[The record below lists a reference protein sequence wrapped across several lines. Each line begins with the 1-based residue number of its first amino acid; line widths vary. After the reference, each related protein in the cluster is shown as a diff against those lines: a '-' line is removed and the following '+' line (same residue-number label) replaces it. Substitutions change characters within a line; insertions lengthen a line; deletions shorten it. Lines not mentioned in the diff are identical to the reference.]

1 MPLPFP
7 FDFKH
12 PDYQMVFE
20 WRMERLQRIRQN
32 PEILPALKQFYR
44 TNPAQFIIDWG
55 MTTDPRN
62 IDYGLPV
69 TIPFLLFPKQEEWIH
84 WIMERWGNRE
94 NGITEKSREMGLS
107 WTAIG
112 LACSLCL
119 FNKEMV
125 IGFGSRKEEYV
136 DSTGDP
142 KALFWKARKFVETL
156 PVEFRGSWSE
166 KKHAPYM
173 RVEFPETGAVIKG
186 EAGDNIGRGD
196 RTTLYLVDEAA
207 FLQRPLL
214 IDAALSQ
221 TTRCRIDLSSV
232 NPVLTRRIKEMGP
245 DLGKPEFYDVV
256 TTATGIPAWRIHHS
270 RLIRFDGVTLPFQQK
285 MTENEWG
292 MSVVERIW
300 DRLTAFDSATVGAAQ
315 LVYKAHLRTY
325 SVEKLREL
333 IALGGPA
340 YEALLKNID
349 LIRQFQSNEGMTLM
363 DSRDKFETH
372 QYSFSGL
379 DDILS
384 QFAEQ
389 ISGAVGIPLV
399 RLFGQSP
406 KGFSTGDADL
416 ANYYDRVSSLQER
429 RLRLPMRRILD
440 IMHRSELG
448 KPLPDDFTF
457 EFNPLWQ
464 MSDVDRSTV
473 AVNTTNAISTALGDG
488 LMTRKAAMTDLR
500 ENSDVTGI
508 GASITD
514 EDIENAEDE
523 APPGIGELGDNP
535 PESPGGDPIS
545 NEPTADSAG
554 GRGYRKWALRWF
566 KR

>member
-173 RVEFPETGAVIKG
+173 RVEFPDTGAVIKG

-232 NPVLTRRIKEMGP
+232 NGMANPFAQKRHGGKIPVFTFHWRDDPRKDEEWYRRECEKIDNPVVVAQELDLNYSASAEGVLIPSEWVQAAVDAHIKLGIQPTGKRLGAMDVADEGRDKNAFSTRHGFLWKMCGNGPVWAATFISPSRRSSVFANRTTSKSFALTRTGWALAFAAMHALSTNCVTLRADRQYSPHRFEVVARYLIRMMKLFAGTT
-245 DLGKPEFYDVV
+245 GKP
-256 TTATGIPAWRIHHS
+256 PA
-270 RLIRFDGVTLPFQQK
+270 
-285 MTENEWG
+285 
-292 MSVVERIW
+292 
-300 DRLTAFDSATVGAAQ
+300 
-315 LVYKAHLRTY
+315 
-325 SVEKLREL
+325 
-333 IALGGPA
+333 
-340 YEALLKNID
+340 
-349 LIRQFQSNEGMTLM
+349 
-363 DSRDKFETH
+363 
-372 QYSFSGL
+372 
-379 DDILS
+379 
-384 QFAEQ
+384 
-389 ISGAVGIPLV
+389 
-399 RLFGQSP
+399 
-406 KGFSTGDADL
+406 
-416 ANYYDRVSSLQER
+416 
-429 RLRLPMRRILD
+429 
-440 IMHRSELG
+440 
-448 KPLPDDFTF
+448 
-457 EFNPLWQ
+457 
-464 MSDVDRSTV
+464 
-473 AVNTTNAISTALGDG
+473 
-488 LMTRKAAMTDLR
+488 
-500 ENSDVTGI
+500 
-508 GASITD
+508 
-514 EDIENAEDE
+514 
-523 APPGIGELGDNP
+523 
-535 PESPGGDPIS
+535 
-545 NEPTADSAG
+545 
-554 GRGYRKWALRWF
+554 
-566 KR
+566 

>member
-1 MPLPFP
+1 MPLPFE
-7 FDFKH
+7 FDFRN

-32 PEILPALKQFYR
+32 PEMLPALKQFYR

-84 WIMERWGNRE
+84 WIMERRERLE

-156 PVEFRGSWSE
+156 PVEFRGSWDE

-173 RVEFPETGAVIKG
+173 RVEFPDTGAVIKG

-232 NPVLTRRIKEMGP
+232 NGMANPFAQKRHGGKIPVFTFHWRNDPRKDEEWYRRECEKIDNPVVVAQELDLNYSASAEGVLIPSDWVQAAVDAHIKLGIQPTGKRLGAMDVADEGRDKNAFSTRHGFLWRTCGN
-245 DLGKPEFYDVV
+245 G
-256 TTATGIPAWRIHHS
+256 PAWAATFTNPLRRSSAFANRTTSKSFASTRTVWALAFAAMRALSTNCVTLRADRQYSPH
-270 RLIRFDGVTLPFQQK
+270 RFAVAARCLIRTTK
-285 MTENEWG
+285 RCAATT
-292 MSVVERIW
+292 
-300 DRLTAFDSATVGAAQ
+300 DRP
-315 LVYKAHLRTY
+315 
-325 SVEKLREL
+325 
-333 IALGGPA
+333 PA
-340 YEALLKNID
+340 
-349 LIRQFQSNEGMTLM
+349 
-363 DSRDKFETH
+363 
-372 QYSFSGL
+372 
-379 DDILS
+379 
-384 QFAEQ
+384 
-389 ISGAVGIPLV
+389 
-399 RLFGQSP
+399 
-406 KGFSTGDADL
+406 
-416 ANYYDRVSSLQER
+416 
-429 RLRLPMRRILD
+429 
-440 IMHRSELG
+440 
-448 KPLPDDFTF
+448 
-457 EFNPLWQ
+457 
-464 MSDVDRSTV
+464 
-473 AVNTTNAISTALGDG
+473 
-488 LMTRKAAMTDLR
+488 
-500 ENSDVTGI
+500 
-508 GASITD
+508 
-514 EDIENAEDE
+514 
-523 APPGIGELGDNP
+523 
-535 PESPGGDPIS
+535 
-545 NEPTADSAG
+545 
-554 GRGYRKWALRWF
+554 
-566 KR
+566 

>member
-232 NPVLTRRIKEMGP
+232 NGMANPFAQKRHGGKIAVLSASLYQVSIS
-245 DLGKPEFYDVV
+245 
-256 TTATGIPAWRIHHS
+256 AGIP
-270 RLIRFDGVTLPFQQK
+270 T
-285 MTENEWG
+285 
-292 MSVVERIW
+292 
-300 DRLTAFDSATVGAAQ
+300 
-315 LVYKAHLRTY
+315 
-325 SVEKLREL
+325 
-333 IALGGPA
+333 
-340 YEALLKNID
+340 
-349 LIRQFQSNEGMTLM
+349 
-363 DSRDKFETH
+363 
-372 QYSFSGL
+372 GL
-379 DDILS
+379 DMIRVYGRGHTIL
-384 QFAEQ
+384 
-389 ISGAVGIPLV
+389 IPDTCTSAMKLI
-399 RLFGQSP
+399 
-406 KGFSTGDADL
+406 
-416 ANYYDRVSSLQER
+416 VSSLKR
-429 RLRLPMRRILD
+429 RLRLIT
-440 IMHRSELG
+440 G
-448 KPLPDDFTF
+448 T
-457 EFNPLWQ
+457 
-464 MSDVDRSTV
+464 
-473 AVNTTNAISTALGDG
+473 DG
-488 LMTRKAAMTDLR
+488 MIRFQQFLTLQQQD
-500 ENSDVTGI
+500 
-508 GASITD
+508 
-514 EDIENAEDE
+514 
-523 APPGIGELGDNP
+523 PGCEC
-535 PESPGGDPIS
+535 
-545 NEPTADSAG
+545 
-554 GRGYRKWALRWF
+554 R
-566 KR
+566 

>member
-1 MPLPFP
+1 MPLPFS

-20 WRMERLQRIRQN
+20 WRMERLQRIRQH
-32 PEILPALKQFYR
+32 PETLPALKQFYR

-84 WIMERWGNRE
+84 WIMERWGKRE

-112 LACSLCL
+112 MACSLCL

-156 PVEFRGSWSE
+156 PVEFRGSWNE

-232 NPVLTRRIKEMGP
+232 NGMANPFAQKRHGGKIPVFTFHWSSDPRKDDEWYRRECEKIDNPVVVAQELDLNYSASAEGVLIPSDWVQAAVDAHIRLGIQPTGKRLGAMDVADEGRDKNAFSTRHGFLLENVRE
-245 DLGKPEFYDVV
+245 
-256 TTATGIPAWRIHHS
+256 WS
-270 RLIRFDGVTLPFQQK
+270 GVGSDIYQ
-285 MTENEWG
+285 
-292 MSVVERIW
+292 
-300 DRLTAFDSATVGAAQ
+300 
-315 LVYKAHLRTY
+315 
-325 SVEKLREL
+325 SVEKVF
-333 IALGGPA
+333 G
-340 YEALLKNID
+340 
-349 LIRQFQSNEGMTLM
+349 FC
-363 DSRDKFETH
+363 
-372 QYSFSGL
+372 
-379 DDILS
+379 
-384 QFAEQ
+384 EQ
-389 ISGAVGIPLV
+389 
-399 RLFGQSP
+399 
-406 KGFSTGDADL
+406 
-416 ANYYDRVSSLQER
+416 
-429 RLRLPMRRILD
+429 
-440 IMHRSELG
+440 
-448 KPLPDDFTF
+448 
-457 EFNPLWQ
+457 
-464 MSDVDRSTV
+464 
-473 AVNTTNAISTALGDG
+473 
-488 LMTRKAAMTDLR
+488 
-500 ENSDVTGI
+500 
-508 GASITD
+508 
-514 EDIENAEDE
+514 
-523 APPGIGELGDNP
+523 
-535 PESPGGDPIS
+535 
-545 NEPTADSAG
+545 
-554 GRGYRKWALRWF
+554 
-566 KR
+566 

>member
-84 WIMERWGNRE
+84 WIMERWSNRE

-232 NPVLTRRIKEMGP
+232 NGMANPFAQKRHGGKIPVFTFHWRDDPRKDEEWYRRECEKIDNPVVVAQELDLNYSASAEGVLIPSEWVQAAVDAHIKLGIGWSGDDSPAFTRQTDDGSKLWRHETIECMASFYGPAGMVYASRFRDGISVPQNNAALNALGLSLGDYTGLTP
-245 DLGKPEFYDVV
+245 FPEFINQQWVRRYD
-256 TTATGIPAWRIHHS
+256 
-270 RLIRFDGVTLPFQQK
+270 
-285 MTENEWG
+285 MT
-292 MSVVERIW
+292 
-300 DRLTAFDSATVGAAQ
+300 
-315 LVYKAHLRTY
+315 
-325 SVEKLREL
+325 
-333 IALGGPA
+333 
-340 YEALLKNID
+340 
-349 LIRQFQSNEGMTLM
+349 
-363 DSRDKFETH
+363 
-372 QYSFSGL
+372 
-379 DDILS
+379 
-384 QFAEQ
+384 
-389 ISGAVGIPLV
+389 V
-399 RLFGQSP
+399 RLRRKVVREYGI
-406 KGFSTGDADL
+406 K
-416 ANYYDRVSSLQER
+416 SL
-429 RLRLPMRRILD
+429 
-440 IMHRSELG
+440 
-448 KPLPDDFTF
+448 
-457 EFNPLWQ
+457 
-464 MSDVDRSTV
+464 V
-473 AVNTTNAISTALGDG
+473 
-488 LMTRKAAMTDLR
+488 
-500 ENSDVTGI
+500 
-508 GASITD
+508 
-514 EDIENAEDE
+514 E
-523 APPGIGELGDNP
+523 APVIFFGD
-535 PESPGGDPIS
+535 
-545 NEPTADSAG
+545 
-554 GRGYRKWALRWF
+554 
-566 KR
+566 

>member
-7 FDFKH
+7 FDFKN

-173 RVEFPETGAVIKG
+173 RVEFPETGAVT
-186 EAGDNIGRGD
+186 A
-196 RTTLYLVDEAA
+196 
-207 FLQRPLL
+207 P
-214 IDAALSQ
+214 
-221 TTRCRIDLSSV
+221 RCRTMI
-232 NPVLTRRIKEMGP
+232 
-245 DLGKPEFYDVV
+245 
-256 TTATGIPAWRIHHS
+256 
-270 RLIRFDGVTLPFQQK
+270 
-285 MTENEWG
+285 
-292 MSVVERIW
+292 
-300 DRLTAFDSATVGAAQ
+300 
-315 LVYKAHLRTY
+315 
-325 SVEKLREL
+325 
-333 IALGGPA
+333 
-340 YEALLKNID
+340 
-349 LIRQFQSNEGMTLM
+349 
-363 DSRDKFETH
+363 
-372 QYSFSGL
+372 
-379 DDILS
+379 
-384 QFAEQ
+384 
-389 ISGAVGIPLV
+389 
-399 RLFGQSP
+399 
-406 KGFSTGDADL
+406 
-416 ANYYDRVSSLQER
+416 
-429 RLRLPMRRILD
+429 
-440 IMHRSELG
+440 
-448 KPLPDDFTF
+448 
-457 EFNPLWQ
+457 
-464 MSDVDRSTV
+464 
-473 AVNTTNAISTALGDG
+473 
-488 LMTRKAAMTDLR
+488 
-500 ENSDVTGI
+500 
-508 GASITD
+508 
-514 EDIENAEDE
+514 
-523 APPGIGELGDNP
+523 
-535 PESPGGDPIS
+535 
-545 NEPTADSAG
+545 
-554 GRGYRKWALRWF
+554 LRWLVGRSPTRTRTEISHSAAPQHNLPASQRMAF
-566 KR
+566 ILCAGLCTLAIQGARRGTWI